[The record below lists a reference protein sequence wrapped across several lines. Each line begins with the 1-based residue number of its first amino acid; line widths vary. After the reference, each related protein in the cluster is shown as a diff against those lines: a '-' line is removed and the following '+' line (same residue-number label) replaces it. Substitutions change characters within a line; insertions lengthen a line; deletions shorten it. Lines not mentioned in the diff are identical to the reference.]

1 MLSLSEVSVNLGGVE
16 VLRRVSLLAPPGVI
30 VGVVGRNGA
39 GKTTLMR
46 SIMGLLPLAGG
57 RIELDG
63 ARLDLLAP
71 HRRARLGIGYMPEDR
86 RLVPQWTVKEN
97 LMLPLWAAGE
107 TTESSERLQRV
118 FELVEEL
125 YAWRERK
132 ALELSGGQQKIVA
145 LGRALVCAR
154 RLLLLDEPFEG
165 VAPAL
170 VARLREL
177 IGKLKRERELAVL
190 VTDSNDAHLSDLA
203 ERLYTIERGALTEAL
218 SPVANC

>member
-145 LGRALVCAR
+145 RG
-154 RLLLLDEPFEG
+154 LLLLDEPFEG